1 MVTYEQWNKAII
13 SYFFEDHDDRDEI
26 VFLQTNAEML
36 SEIADAK
43 LSDFNI
49 VDATVSLTQVVREKV
64 VFGDSVKLSPV
75 NPPIPGNLWADFSER
90 EPPQIAFLAL
100 MVLAASMMETAED
113 VLHTNYYVPLNQLLF
128 DEQRRGCPEGIHLWQ
143 IEKFWKHLQLWAWE
157 QQHIE
162 LYLTEGPPNQK
173 YVWYPKSQCLISTH
187 DRRSI
192 YCFFHDHKLTPFSD
206 LSDDQLEKVFA
217 LWLQASSL
225 TKIKRY
231 FSNKSYKTSILN
243 QVKSLLEHWDGEIP
257 PEPLHGK
264 RQTTAAVDIELRFDP
279 FDNNVEIRY
288 WVPTRGR
295 DKIKCKANPLE
306 IQDLQP
312 SHLEKWFRP
321 IPDDRGEFWNWNL
334 LNRLQLQTDE
344 TNPIIYTL
352 GLSDIW
358 VFRKNPERDIDWLS
372 QRNLQLY
379 EDHLIIFRE
388 RLVNQIV
395 DCLRQIC
402 EQEIE
407 KPSRIYVNDKPNNW
421 LYLRVEPIKRVSFSE
436 QDLWRLSVDAGERI
450 RLIGGLLVRD
460 RNGRRAYL
468 DICLPTVFVPQ
479 FGLSNQEP
487 LRIDEKEFSLDKDRF
502 VRLGNGLGPG
512 VYQLTYGGQTR
523 ELRVISPEC
532 SLEHRDQT
540 LIASISEDRTLIP
553 IHAMKKISEI
563 SEGFGIWLT
572 GAKLFGNIPPPSSLT
587 DDEFSKVPAH
597 IISSVVKVAIDFKEG
612 KTAVPEWFDEV
623 IEYLDQNIALRALV
637 EKRLNFYDKAAL
649 SYMELRKQI
658 GK

>member
-13 SYFFEDHDDRDEI
+13 SYFFEDCEPDQI
-26 VFLQTNAEML
+26 VFLQTNAEIL
-36 SEIADAK
+36 SEIAE
-43 LSDFNI
+43 LSDFNV
-49 VDATVSLTQVVREKV
+49 VDAADSLKMAVQHKAVRS
-64 VFGDSVKLSPV
+64 DAV
-75 NPPIPGNLWADFSER
+75 NFWVMKPTLWKDYSKED
-90 EPPQIAFLAL
+90 PPQVAFLAL
-100 MVLAASMMETAED
+100 TVLAASWMDSEGSIGSQ
-113 VLHTNYYVPLNQLLF
+113 NYYIRLNELLF
-128 DEQRRGCPEGIHLWQ
+128 GKSVKGAPQGFNRLQFEE
-143 IEKFWKHLQLWAWE
+143 FWRHLQTWLRD
-157 QQHIE
+157 QHDVV
-162 LYLTEGPPNQK
+162 LYLTEGASK
-173 YVWYPKSQCLISTH
+173 RRYVWYPISQCLISKR
-187 DRRSI
+187 DRRII
-192 YCFFHDHKLTPFSD
+192 YRFFRDGALTPFSRI
-206 LSDDQLEKVFA
+206 SDNQLERDLRA
-217 LWLQASSL
+217 WLRGSAGS
-225 TKIKRY
+225 TKIERY
-231 FSNKSYKTSILN
+231 FSNESYKQSILS

-288 WVPTRGR
+288 WIPTRGR

-388 RLVNQIV
+388 RLVNQVV

-436 QDLWRLSVDAGERI
+436 QELWRLSVDAGERI

-479 FGLSNQEP
+479 LGLSNQEP
-487 LRIDEKEFSLDKDRF
+487 LRIDEQEFSLDKDRF
-502 VRLGNGLGPG
+502 VKLGNGLGPG

-540 LIASISEDRTLIP
+540 LIASISEDRTSIP
-553 IHAMKKISEI
+553 THAMKKISEI

-612 KTAVPEWFDEV
+612 KTSVPEWFDEV